1 MEGAA
6 MSEPTDRE
14 LLVQLMTRIDDK
26 LTDVLSRLGKLES
39 GHEQIA
45 ALHGAQLRQMDKITD
60 HEIRL
65 TKIETK
71 GGIITAGIAVVISL
85 TVALIT
91 ASYKQIIGG

>member
-1 MEGAA
+1 MA
-6 MSEPTDRE
+6 EPTDRE

-45 ALHGAQLRQMDKITD
+45 TLHVSQLRLVDKLVE
-60 HEIRL
+60 HEVRL
-65 TKIETK
+65 AKLETR
-71 GGIITAGIAVVISL
+71 GGMITAAIAVAISL
-85 TVALIT
+85 AMGLIT